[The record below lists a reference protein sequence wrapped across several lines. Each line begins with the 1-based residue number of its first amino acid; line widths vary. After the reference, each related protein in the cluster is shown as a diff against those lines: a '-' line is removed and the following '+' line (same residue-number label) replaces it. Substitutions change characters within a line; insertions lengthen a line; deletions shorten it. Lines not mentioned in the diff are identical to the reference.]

1 MTETVCDY
9 HVTTPLTTGQEIA
22 AIWSARE
29 QNDAVISIFRAHP
42 RRMSPSEVHS
52 LGVARGL
59 TWLLTSV
66 RRSMTNL
73 SRDGALVHYRWL
85 HKPGP
90 YGRPETLWGL
100 PEQGVETAA

>member
-1 MTETVCDY
+1 MTGTVCDY
-9 HVTTPLTTGQEIA
+9 HITTPLTTAQEIA

-29 QNDAVISIFRAHP
+29 QNTAVMSIFRMHP
-42 RRMSPSEVHS
+42 RRMSPSEVHAIG
-52 LGVARGL
+52 LARGR

-100 PEQGVETAA
+100 PEQVAETAA